1 MKNVRITLFP
11 SCKPGILPQSIRRP
25 KVRQARLRKLPGNR
39 PPGKLSCPGAPHGPQ
54 QTVPPPVRRMA
65 LSKPFRPRC
74 AARPPAKPKEYPPKA
89 GYSFFHPERL
99 GYLHSLPT
107 ILRSTTNETIS
118 PTPPKQ
124 RTDPP

>member
-1 MKNVRITLFP
+1 MLSLVGSEI
-11 SCKPGILPQSIRRP
+11 CIRH
-25 KVRQARLRKLPGNR
+25 
-39 PPGKLSCPGAPHGPQ
+39 S
-54 QTVPPPVRRMA
+54 
-65 LSKPFRPRC
+65 S
-74 AARPPAKPKEYPPKA
+74 PPKA
-89 GYSFFHPERL
+89 GYSFFHPEKP

>member
-1 MKNVRITLFP
+1 
-11 SCKPGILPQSIRRP
+11 
-25 KVRQARLRKLPGNR
+25 
-39 PPGKLSCPGAPHGPQ
+39 
-54 QTVPPPVRRMA
+54 MA
-65 LSKPFRPRC
+65 LSKPQ
-74 AARPPAKPKEYPPKA
+74 PPLVRRTGPAIWGEYPPKA